1 MNIIIKSFL
10 YKFEDAAGMAVWKKN
25 DAGRNAPEKS
35 TGIEQGKDK
44 L

>member
-1 MNIIIKSFL
+1 MV
-10 YKFEDAAGMAVWKKN
+10 VWTKN

-44 L
+44 LQLSNNWQTQKYSG